1 MDNGRQVVYAR
12 EKSVV
17 NKPHQGDIQLM
28 RIRPFF
34 WFLLIFSCVG
44 ALVFAVKYPVLVPAI
59 LQVHVDQQHLDS
71 DLNSELDSDQITCL
85 ELHLTD
91 LQGTPIEEAQVLSN
105 AHMTNMDMST
115 HESTVN
121 IKGHGKYTVR
131 LHLTMA
137 GFWVI
142 TIQAQANGFS
152 VEQQTLMIQV
162 R

>member
-1 MDNGRQVVYAR
+1 
-12 EKSVV
+12 
-17 NKPHQGDIQLM
+17 M

-71 DLNSELDSDQITCL
+71 DLDSDQITCL

-91 LQGTPIEEAQVLSN
+91 LHGIPIEEAQVRSN
-105 AHMTNMDMST
+105 AQMLNMNMSA
-115 HESTVN
+115 HESAVN

-137 GFWVI
+137 GSWVI
-142 TIQAQANGFS
+142 TIQAQADGFS
-152 VEQQTLMIQV
+152 VEKQTLMIQV